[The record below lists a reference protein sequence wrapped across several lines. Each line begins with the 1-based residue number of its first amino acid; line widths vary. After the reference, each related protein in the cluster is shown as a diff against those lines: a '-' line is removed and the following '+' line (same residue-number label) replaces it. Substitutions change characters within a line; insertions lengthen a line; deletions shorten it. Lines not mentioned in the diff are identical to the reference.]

1 MKESLICVILAG
13 GKGSRLDGKGKFS
26 QIIKNK
32 TMLEQVYNRVSKQF
46 SCVAVNV
53 NDKKRIINLNLRV
66 IYDEF
71 IDIGPL
77 AGIHAAL
84 CFGNKK
90 LGKNGY
96 VCIVPVDTPFLPNNL
111 GERLYENM
119 IKNNSQVVFASSGNR
134 IHPTIGL
141 WKNNLSS
148 KLEHSINKGVRK
160 IDRFTSD
167 LKVSYEKW
175 SINKI
180 DPFYN
185 INNYE
190 DLNIAK
196 KITIF

>member
-32 TMLEQVYNRVSKQF
+32 TMLEQVYSRVSKQF
-46 SCVAVNV
+46 SYVAVNV

-71 IDIGPL
+71 IDDIGPL

-96 VCIVPVDTPFLPNNL
+96 VCIVPVDAPFLPNNL
-111 GERLYENM
+111 GERLL
-119 IKNNSQVVFASSGNR
+119 GGGW
-134 IHPTIGL
+134 IHKTL
-141 WKNNLSS
+141 NKNLSTQ
-148 KLEHSINKGVRK
+148 LTDH
-160 IDRFTSD
+160 
-167 LKVSYEKW
+167 
-175 SINKI
+175 
-180 DPFYN
+180 
-185 INNYE
+185 
-190 DLNIAK
+190 
-196 KITIF
+196 